1 MTPTFLPLT
10 PDEEAMLEEANKHWA
25 EQSADAEPSTD
36 DIEEEG
42 DYELEGRI
50 HSDFMDWKDEQP
62 KERDL

>member
-10 PDEEAMLEEANKHWA
+10 PDEEAMLEEANKYWA

-36 DIEEEG
+36 DAEG
-42 DYELEGRI
+42 DYELEGRL
-50 HSDFMDWKDEQP
+50 SLDYKDWQAELP